1 MSLQMIET
9 MYSYIPKIYVTKSA
23 ESAEIFSWHHSGGT
37 EIQKGTSLFYLY
49 KCGMDIWLKASV
61 LCSWNARST
70 KECVEQNSDT
80 AYTFQSSYFFQN
92 ITQAHD
98 KLHVKKLQNSKMYV
112 WNKSESLKY
121 KQITLRLSVNFVF
134 G

>member
-1 MSLQMIET
+1 MSE
-9 MYSYIPKIYVTKSA
+9 SYVPSDGRNHAFTKTKNLWDKMCRTGRK
-23 ESAEIFSWHHSGGT
+23 FCM
-37 EIQKGTSLFYLY
+37 TSLWWHWDTERNIL
-49 KCGMDIWLKASV
+49 V
-61 LCSWNARST
+61 LFVHMWEWTYGQKQVFCATVMRFLQKRAWS
-70 KECVEQNSDT
+70 KNSDT

-121 KQITLRLSVNFVF
+121 KQIRVSIV
-134 G
+134 